1 MNDWFKELNELL
13 KVAVSYEFDGA
24 SQDSSLPATIRFAVT
39 NSAGPPQPGGRT
51 EIRFDRVSVRVG
63 LPTNMESIEVGM
75 LRPGDSTT
83 VEYQCQVSEL
93 PDIEYGVSGDISTQ
107 PLFHVETVKGN
118 RLPGDSVNLSPQA
131 YLGMFNDMDVHR
143 WLNSTIREFPLPRPE
158 TTLSQLTEL
167 GQSLNKNITEIR
179 QSLERLQRFSG
190 FVSRE
195 NRQAWEAVNNH
206 LNSVEQYLNDTVRG
220 IGSLRQ
226 AVSSPGATQIASAVE
241 HESDR
246 LE

>member
-13 KVAVSYEFDGA
+13 KVAVSYEFDGV

-118 RLPGDSVNLSPQA
+118 RLPG
-131 YLGMFNDMDVHR
+131 
-143 WLNSTIREFPLPRPE
+143 
-158 TTLSQLTEL
+158 
-167 GQSLNKNITEIR
+167 
-179 QSLERLQRFSG
+179 RFS
-190 FVSRE
+190 
-195 NRQAWEAVNNH
+195 Q
-206 LNSVEQYLNDTVRG
+206 SVTSG
-220 IGSLRQ
+220 ILGDVQRYGRSQVAELDDQ
-226 AVSSPGATQIASAVE
+226 GVPVT
-241 HESDR
+241 
-246 LE
+246 